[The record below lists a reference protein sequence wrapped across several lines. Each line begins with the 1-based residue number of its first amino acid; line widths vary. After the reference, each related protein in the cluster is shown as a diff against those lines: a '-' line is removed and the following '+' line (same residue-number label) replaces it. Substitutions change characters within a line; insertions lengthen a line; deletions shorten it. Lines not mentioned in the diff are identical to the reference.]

1 VKWVCSFI
9 RFHDL
14 RHPATMG
21 GEAVEQFLSYL
32 ANARPVA
39 ASTHKEALSALSF
52 FCGKVLG
59 MDLPWMKEI
68 GRPRTRRRLPVVW
81 SPDEVA
87 RILCLLEGE
96 QRLFA
101 QLLHGRG
108 MRSKEGLQLRV
119 NDVDFGRSTIIVR
132 EGKGGKD
139 RAVKLPK
146 RVIPGLREQMAR
158 ARLLWAADQEGGHG
172 GVAMPDALGRKSP
185 RAGARGLGSGGSPRI
200 PVPSIPGPQY
210 FAVPIGMVKPSD
222 GRSSG
227 RSPAPESPKRP
238 RRSHCGTPCRRRC
251 CRPATTS
258 VRFRSCPAV
267 PTWRPP

>member
-1 VKWVCSFI
+1 MKWVCSFI

-87 RILCLLEGE
+87 RILCFQEGE
-96 QRLFA
+96 HRLFA
-101 QLLHGRG
+101 QRLYGTG
-108 MRSKEGLQLRV
+108 MRINEGLPLRV
-119 NDVDFGRSTIIVR
+119 NTNSG
-132 EGKGGKD
+132 
-139 RAVKLPK
+139 VK
-146 RVIPGLREQMAR
+146 
-158 ARLLWAADQEGGHG
+158 
-172 GVAMPDALGRKSP
+172 S
-185 RAGARGLGSGGSPRI
+185 
-200 PVPSIPGPQY
+200 
-210 FAVPIGMVKPSD
+210 
-222 GRSSG
+222 
-227 RSPAPESPKRP
+227 
-238 RRSHCGTPCRRRC
+238 
-251 CRPATTS
+251 
-258 VRFRSCPAV
+258 
-267 PTWRPP
+267 